1 MEPTRTRVLPN
12 GIRLVAVPRTGTP
25 LAAVLLRVGV
35 GSADE
40 EPGEEGLAHVLEHMV
55 VRCAMD
61 GGRVGDGA
69 LVTARTGK
77 EATVYSAVVR
87 RADAVPAVAALGP
100 VLGGL
105 DVPREDLAAEL
116 TAIREERAQR
126 SADPARRL
134 QDALMGAL
142 WPGTRCAHPVLGDP
156 RVVDALTPQRVR
168 HFHLR
173 WYRPAG
179 AVLVIVA
186 DEPGELLPPI
196 VAIASAWGHGHP
208 AAAEPAV
215 TCSQEA
221 GATRA
226 GPESAPRLAEH
237 STAGGVAVT
246 CGQVPA
252 TAGAGPEPARGRDG
266 AGSRRPRAG
275 GKATT
280 PAARPRPAERP
291 AERPAAGAVAATH
304 GPASGIAFARPGGD
318 SAAAVLACD
327 AVKAA
332 TGLVLHTLPLRDRLC
347 AWAMVRASGPAAA
360 GDAVRAALSAA
371 HARVT
376 RPDGAAWLRT
386 EVLIPRLRTEDDVE
400 ALAIRA
406 ADPRTAVGTDELA
419 ACPAAAVGDLL
430 TEWGRR
436 FGAERVT

>member
-1 MEPTRTRVLPN
+1 MEPTHTRVLPN
-12 GIRLVAVPRTGTP
+12 GIRLVAVPRAGTP
-25 LAAVLLRVGV
+25 LAAVVLRVGV

-87 RADAVPAVAALGP
+87 RADAVLAVAALGP
-100 VLGGL
+100 VLGRL

-134 QDALMGAL
+134 QDSLMGAL

-168 HFHLR
+168 RFHHR

-179 AVLVIVA
+179 AALVIVA
-186 DEPGELLPPI
+186 DGLDGLLPPI
-196 VAIASAWGHGHP
+196 AAAASAWGHGHP
-208 AAAEPAV
+208 AAADPAV
-215 TCSQEA
+215 TY
-221 GATRA
+221 
-226 GPESAPRLAEH
+226 
-237 STAGGVAVT
+237 
-246 CGQVPA
+246 GQVPGA
-252 TAGAGPEPARGRDG
+252 ADAGRE
-266 AGSRRPRAG
+266 RA
-275 GKATT
+275 
-280 PAARPRPAERP
+280 PRP
-291 AERPAAGAVAATH
+291 AERPAAGAVAAAH
-304 GPASGIAFARPGGD
+304 GQASGIAFARPGGD

-347 AWAMVRASGPAAA
+347 TWAMVRASGPAAA
-360 GDAVRAALSAA
+360 GDVVRAALAAA
-371 HARVT
+371 HARIT

-400 ALAIRA
+400 ALATRA

-419 ACPAAAVGDLL
+419 ACPAGAVGDLL
-430 TEWGRR
+430 TEWRRR